1 MRKITGF
8 SIAMISVL
16 AMMPTSVA
24 AASCAPATVVGT
36 SGDDKHLEGTPGND
50 VIDALGGVDLVD
62 AFGGN
67 DRVCL
72 GPGGTSAPFEGEV
85 ARGGGGD
92 DRLFGGP
99 GRDYLSPG
107 PGNDRAN
114 GDAGQDYL
122 VGSDGEDTML
132 GGKGNDDV
140 FGGRGNDV
148 VRGGPGVDR
157 VNGGQG
163 TDACFGTRS
172 DRFIDCET
180 INGAPA

>member
-1 MRKITGF
+1 MDGRSSSG
-8 SIAMISVL
+8 SQARSPARRSSSVST
-16 AMMPTSVA
+16 AAVA
-24 AASCAPATVVGT
+24 SSRPEVASE
-36 SGDDKHLEGTPGND
+36 SWW
-50 VIDALGGVDLVD
+50 LGLPKPN
-62 AFGGN
+62 GGN

-72 GPGGTSAPFEGEV
+72 GPGGTSSPFEGEI
-85 ARGGGGD
+85 ARGGGDD

-107 PGNDRAN
+107 PGNDTAN

-122 VGSDGEDTML
+122 VGSDGEDRML
-132 GGKGNDDV
+132 GGSGNDDV

-180 INGAPA
+180 INGVPA